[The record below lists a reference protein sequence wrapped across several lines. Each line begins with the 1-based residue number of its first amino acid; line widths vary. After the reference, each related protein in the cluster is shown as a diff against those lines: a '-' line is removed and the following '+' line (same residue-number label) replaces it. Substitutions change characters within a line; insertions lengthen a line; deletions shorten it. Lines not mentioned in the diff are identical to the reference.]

1 MANDKGLIT
10 YTLATLLV
18 GAISIWLGVSIF
30 TGEPS
35 FVRWIGVLVGV
46 VGFVLILRAWIVGSV
61 LHFEAR
67 NREAWWS
74 IRRVLRHYN

>member
-1 MANDKGLIT
+1 MTNDKGLIT

-18 GAISIWLGVSIF
+18 GAICILLGVSIF
-30 TGEPS
+30 TGEAS
-35 FVRWIGVLVGV
+35 IVRWTGVLVGF

-74 IRRVLRHYN
+74 IKRALRHYN